1 MVNEQWF
8 IGVWGVVFGAL
19 VAWLALRSRAASLK
33 ARLSLV
39 ENDLTVARAQLAAN
53 QEATAKLRETAAS
66 LEATLSHERKSAQ
79 EKLQL
84 VDRATVE
91 LREAFQAL
99 AAEALKNNNQS
110 FLDLAK
116 TNLEKFQSEAAGD
129 LTARQKAVE
138 S

>member
-8 IGVWGVVFGAL
+8 IAVWGVVFGAL

-66 LEATLSHERKSAQ
+66 L
-79 EKLQL
+79 
-84 VDRATVE
+84 
-91 LREAFQAL
+91 
-99 AAEALKNNNQS
+99 
-110 FLDLAK
+110 
-116 TNLEKFQSEAAGD
+116 
-129 LTARQKAVE
+129 
-138 S
+138 